1 MSTNPESG
9 DAETAI
15 KPRLAYA
22 ANRSIGVSGIS
33 ILQEQAWKP
42 SLLIVPTGSAAECA
56 DVMQEMLPG
65 IPVLAG
71 DPARGFEDASL
82 LTELGVDYLLSVHFP
97 YKFPSALLRAPA
109 IGCLNLHP
117 AWLPFNRGWHTP
129 SWAIY
134 EKTPYGAT
142 LHWIDAG
149 IDSGDIAIRRR
160 LDVKPS
166 DTAHSL
172 YQRVLQLEQALLR
185 EALPLMM
192 EKRLPRLPQEP
203 GGSTHTKRQLQAIQ
217 RLDLTRTASTEEI
230 LDRLRALTTDRRDEG
245 AYFEIEGVRYYVR
258 IEIEAQGS
266 QHES

>member
-1 MSTNPESG
+1 M
-9 DAETAI
+9 
-15 KPRLAYA
+15 R
-22 ANRSIGVSGIS
+22 
-33 ILQEQAWKP
+33 
-42 SLLIVPTGSAAECA
+42 
-56 DVMQEMLPG
+56 EMLPG
-65 IPVLAG
+65 VPVLGG
-71 DPARGFEDASL
+71 DPAGGFEDTAL

-172 YQRVLQLEQALLR
+172 YQRVLQLEQALLS
-185 EALPLMM
+185 EAVPLMI
-192 EKRLPRLPQEP
+192 EKRLPRLPQER
-203 GGSTHTKRQLQAIQ
+203 GGSAHTKRQLQGIQ
-217 RLDLTRTASTEEI
+217 RLDLTRTAPTEEI
-230 LDRLRALTTDRRDEG
+230 LDRLRALTTNRRDEG

-258 IEIEAQGS
+258 IEIEAE
-266 QHES
+266 ESPYES